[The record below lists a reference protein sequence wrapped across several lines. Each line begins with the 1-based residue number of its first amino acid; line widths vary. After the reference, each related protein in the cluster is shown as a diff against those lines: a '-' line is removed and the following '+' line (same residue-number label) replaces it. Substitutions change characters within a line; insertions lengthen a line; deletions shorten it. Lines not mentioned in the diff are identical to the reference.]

1 MGFVTES
8 SMRPDYRVLFSENIN
23 ADLTIVAYL
32 TKRGILVEVVE
43 SEIDSQSVNE
53 TVIFQQLIDMSGY
66 TYESLM
72 ENIIIK

>member
-8 SMRPDYRVLFSENIN
+8 SMRTDYRVLFSENIN

-66 TYESLM
+66 TYESLI

>member
-8 SMRPDYRVLFSENIN
+8 SMRTDYRVLFSENIN

-43 SEIDSQSVNE
+43 SEIDSQNVNE

>member
-8 SMRPDYRVLFSENIN
+8 SMRTDYRVLFSENIN
-23 ADLTIVAYL
+23 SDLTIIAYL

-53 TVIFQQLIDMSGY
+53 IVVFQQLIDMSGY